1 MFVTRRALTGS
12 RSPLT
17 ASLRAQMRFDVEVHR
32 QDLTTLLD
40 DRYDMIVCAV
50 PGVPLD
56 RDGQV
61 DSEHDHR
68 ELVQLAR
75 VLSHVRTRH
84 LVVLSTVAVYGE
96 LPVADETSDV
106 DAVGGES
113 WARHR
118 YWFEQKLRE
127 YHPSVVVLRVPLVF
141 GPWLQ
146 GPSELLELERGSMP
160 SGLPLDAALQCYD
173 ASRLAS
179 DLDRAVSAGLPL
191 ANLVGE
197 PVPASE
203 LARACFGIELAAP
216 TLDQTGERS
225 DGGVPTGVPR
235 GTDVRSVHAAVFG
248 GTGSYVMDR
257 ADTIDAVARWARRR
271 SPAAAVGGR

>member
-1 MFVTRRALTGS
+1 MFVTRRALAGN
-12 RSPLT
+12 RGPLT

-40 DRYDMIVCAV
+40 DRYDLIVCAA
-50 PGVPLD
+50 PGVPPD
-56 RDGQV
+56 RRSEV
-61 DSEHDHR
+61 DPEQDHR

-84 LVVLSTVAVYGE
+84 LVVLSTVAVYGG
-96 LPVADETSDV
+96 LDVADETTDV
-106 DAVGGES
+106 DAAAGES

-127 YHPSVVVLRVPLVF
+127 HHPSVVVLRVPLVV

-146 GPSELLELERGSMP
+146 GPSEFLELERGSMP
-160 SGLPLDAALQCYD
+160 TGLPLDAALQCYD
-173 ASRLAS
+173 VARLAS

-203 LARACFGIELAAP
+203 LARVCF
-216 TLDQTGERS
+216 
-225 DGGVPTGVPR
+225 
-235 GTDVRSVHAAVFG
+235 GTDVAAAPLERVGDGRDGRASTVTVPDVRTVHADVFG

-271 SPAAAVGGR
+271 SPAAAVGGA

>member
-1 MFVTRRALTGS
+1 MFVTRRALAGS

-40 DRYDMIVCAV
+40 DRYDLIVCAV

-61 DSEHDHR
+61 DPEQDHR
-68 ELVQLAR
+68 ELIQLAR

-127 YHPSVVVLRVPLVF
+127 HHPSVVVLRVPLVF

-197 PVPASE
+197 PVPVPE
-203 LARACFGIELAAP
+203 LARVCFGTELAVP
-216 TLDQTGERS
+216 PLDQTWERS
-225 DGGVPTGVPR
+225 DGGVPTGVRR
-235 GTDVRSVHAAVFG
+235 GTDVRTVHAEVFG

-257 ADTIDAVARWARRR
+257 CDTIDAVARWARRR
-271 SPAAAVGGR
+271 SPAAAVGGA